1 MPVAC
6 LVTPVTHD
14 AARYVPKSWAERSSV
29 NRSPDAAAI
38 EHLLNQTITGLP
50 ELSHRTIGDV
60 AQV

>member
-1 MPVAC
+1 
-6 LVTPVTHD
+6 VTPVTRD
-14 AARYVPKSWAERSSV
+14 AARYEPKSWAERSSV

-38 EHLLNQTITGLP
+38 EHLLNQAITGLP